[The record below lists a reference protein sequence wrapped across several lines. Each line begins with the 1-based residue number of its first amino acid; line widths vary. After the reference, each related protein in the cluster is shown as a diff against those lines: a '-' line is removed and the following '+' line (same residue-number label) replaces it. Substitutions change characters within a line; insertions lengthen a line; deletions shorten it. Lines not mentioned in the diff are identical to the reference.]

1 MKTESKAKWVCG
13 ALLLGAIAVG
23 VVGYS
28 TREPGA
34 SERMRRALVGAEDEW
49 TSRTVW
55 ACDQRK
61 MVIVEGVRPGEKI
74 PHERAQLVADV
85 LQDLMRFCNEEITAR
100 LAIDQSITVA
110 ANGRGDEIGGNG
122 VACAMCHP
130 NAVNTHPETY
140 PKFQTQLKKVA
151 LLRDMVNWCIENPLE
166 GKPLPDG
173 DPRMKALEAYVLAKR
188 AGVALAAGKH

>member
-1 MKTESKAKWVCG
+1 MKTESQAKWVCG

-28 TREPGA
+28 TRGPGA

-100 LAIDQSITVA
+100 LAI
-110 ANGRGDEIGGNG
+110 
-122 VACAMCHP
+122 
-130 NAVNTHPETY
+130 
-140 PKFQTQLKKVA
+140 
-151 LLRDMVNWCIENPLE
+151 
-166 GKPLPDG
+166 
-173 DPRMKALEAYVLAKR
+173 EAYILAQR
-188 AGVALAAGKH
+188 AGTPLAAGKH